1 MSFLRNLESK
11 ISNLVEGTF
20 SRAFSSEVRPIEI
33 ARKLAREMEEHKSF
47 SVSRTYVP
55 NEYRVFLSPR
65 DRSRLAE
72 YEDALIGELSGYL
85 LEHARRERLAMVSRP
100 VIEFHTDDR
109 LRLGEFGIQTSVT
122 QTPEAGAFGEG
133 AAPAAAFEEQPPA
146 SPAERRESAGE
157 ELPPN
162 LASQPAPAPVPESA
176 GAPVATP
183 GSAGAGQPSGG
194 RTMIYSTADRVV
206 EPLEESAR
214 ARPQTAVLLV
224 EGKRVALGESGV
236 AIGRSRQCDVTIDDP
251 NVSRRHAE
259 LRPRGGSW
267 VLTDLG
273 STNGSRVNGRTI
285 SGPTVV
291 KVGDEIE
298 LGTVVAKF
306 ELS

>member
-33 ARKLAREMEEHKSF
+33 ARKLAREMEEHKSY

-85 LEHARRERLAMVSRP
+85 LEHARRERLAMVARP

-122 QTPEAGAFGEG
+122 QTPEGAVAESQPPSAPEPLPAHAPSPAAQSPAAQSPGLSP
-133 AAPAAAFEEQPPA
+133 AAP
-146 SPAERRESAGE
+146 SPA
-157 ELPPN
+157 PPGF
-162 LASQPAPAPVPESA
+162 PPP
-176 GAPVATP
+176 GAP
-183 GSAGAGQPSGG
+183 SPSPAAG
-194 RTMIYSTADRVV
+194 RTMVYSNADRLAQ
-206 EPLEESAR
+206 PLEETAR
-214 ARPQTAVLLV
+214 ARQETAFLLV
-224 EGKRVALGESGV
+224 EGKRMALGEAGV
-236 AIGRSRQCDVTIDDP
+236 TVGRSRQCDVVIDDP

-273 STNGSRVNGRTI
+273 STNGSRVNGRTV

-291 KVGDEIE
+291 KPGDEIE
-298 LGTVVAKF
+298 LGTALVKF
-306 ELS
+306 DLA